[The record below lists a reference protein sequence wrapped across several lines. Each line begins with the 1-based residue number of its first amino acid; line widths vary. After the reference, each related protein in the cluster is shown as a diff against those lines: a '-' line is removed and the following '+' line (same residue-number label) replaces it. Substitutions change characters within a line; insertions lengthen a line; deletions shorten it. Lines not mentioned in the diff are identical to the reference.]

1 MGTILPFKSCT
12 FVITNLWWISSLV
25 FLAQVEEKILWW
37 CSTNIQPKTIT
48 ADAFY
53 LSPTI
58 PTISRKVA
66 TTYYTTKERRIQGTS
81 GNKSALFSTVLEK
94 KEQTVQRKPESV
106 SRVQQVRDR
115 CRAAS
120 IDAANAKGCAPR
132 TSDGKEWWRTPPTP
146 RALSSQSMT
155 TDPDPLRVLV
165 AGGGVAGLVVAA
177 ACYSK
182 GMKVA
187 IFEQAN
193 QYAPYGGPI
202 QIQSNALRAL
212 QQINEQVYKEIVEA
226 GTVTADR
233 VSGLKIGYQ
242 KGVFLGL
249 GKFYNKGD
257 WLVQFDTLI
266 PALQAGLPPTVVVD
280 RPVIQQIL
288 LNHGLP
294 EGTVRIQSRIAN
306 YEELGPGN
314 GIKVVQVPFDT
325 MLILLDCYFI
335 LQLLIIFVGLS
346 NLNIYIYIYI
356 YIYTYLILLWIFP
369 NNLILHY

>member
-1 MGTILPFKSCT
+1 MLSTII
-12 FVITNLWWISSLV
+12 VILLVQYGHQEAWWI
-25 FLAQVEEKILWW
+25 KRH
-37 CSTNIQPKTIT
+37 T
-48 ADAFY
+48 AEAFY
-53 LSPTI
+53 LLPALPHKS
-58 PTISRKVA
+58 K
-66 TTYYTTKERRIQGTS
+66 TTTSSGYSWTNTNRRRS
-81 GNKSALFSTVLEK
+81 VNAKRALFSTVVDK
-94 KEQTVQRKPESV
+94 QEQTVQRKPESI

-120 IDAANAKGCAPR
+120 IDAANAKGCASL
-132 TSDGKEWWRTPPTP
+132 TSDGQEWWRTPPTSRP
-146 RALSSQSMT
+146 IVVSGSATSPSSS
-155 TDPDPLRVLV
+155 DHPPLGVLV

-177 ACYSK
+177 ACHSK

-187 IFEQAN
+187 IFEQAS

-233 VSGLKIGYQ
+233 VSGLKIGYK

-294 EGTVRIQSRIAN
+294 EGTVRIKSRIAN
-306 YEELGPGN
+306 YEELGPGK
-314 GIKVVQVPFDT
+314 GVKVRVRSPY
-325 MLILLDCYFI
+325 LWFI
-335 LQLLIIFVGLS
+335 CVI
-346 NLNIYIYIYI
+346 
-356 YIYTYLILLWIFP
+356 
-369 NNLILHY
+369 

>member
-1 MGTILPFKSCT
+1 MGVLRFKSRT
-12 FVITNLWWISSLV
+12 FIMTNIWWMSSLV
-25 FLAQVEEKILWW
+25 FLAQLEEKIFWW
-37 CSTNIQPKTIT
+37 CSTNIQPKIHT

-58 PTISRKVA
+58 PTITRKTA
-66 TTYYTTKERRIQGTS
+66 TYHTKKERRVKGTS
-81 GNKSALFSTVLEK
+81 GNKSAIFSTVLEK

-132 TSDGKEWWRTPPTP
+132 TSDGTEWWRTPPTSRP
-146 RALSSQSMT
+146 LSRRMT
-155 TDPDPLRVLV
+155 TTDSDPLRVLV

-177 ACYSK
+177 ACHSK
-182 GMKVA
+182 GMRVA

-233 VSGLKIGYQ
+233 VSGLKIGYK

-314 GIKVVQVPFDT
+314 GIKVVPFDI
-325 MLILLDCYFI
+325 MLILLDCYCLYF
-335 LQLLIIFVGLS
+335 S
-346 NLNIYIYIYI
+346 SS
-356 YIYTYLILLWIFP
+356 
-369 NNLILHY
+369 

>member
-1 MGTILPFKSCT
+1 MDG
-12 FVITNLWWISSLV
+12 SLV
-25 FLAQVEEKILWW
+25 TKFNPIILTMMLSFITLIVLAQHGQEEVLWIKLQTAEAFNLLPALPPKSHKAT
-37 CSTNIQPKTIT
+37 ST
-48 ADAFY
+48 Y
-53 LSPTI
+53 LLTN
-58 PTISRKVA
+58 TNR
-66 TTYYTTKERRIQGTS
+66 RRIAYG
-81 GNKSALFSTVLEK
+81 KSALFSTVVEK
-94 KEQTVQRKPESV
+94 KEQTAVQRKPESV

-120 IDAANAKGCAPR
+120 IDAANAKGCASLI
-132 TSDGKEWWRTPPTP
+132 SDGREWWRTPPTSRP
-146 RALSSQSMT
+146 IVSSST
-155 TDPDPLRVLV
+155 TSSTNQPLGVLV

-177 ACYSK
+177 ACHSK

-187 IFEQAN
+187 IFEQAS

-212 QQINEQVYKEIVEA
+212 QQINQQVYKEIVEA

-233 VSGLKIGYQ
+233 VSGLKIGYK

-294 EGTVRIQSRIAN
+294 EGTVRIKSRIAN
-306 YEELGPGN
+306 YEELGPGK
-314 GIKVVQVPFDT
+314 GIKVRIRMPS
-325 MLILLDCYFI
+325 IL
-335 LQLLIIFVGLS
+335 
-346 NLNIYIYIYI
+346 
-356 YIYTYLILLWIFP
+356 
-369 NNLILHY
+369 